1 MTPQIKRP
9 LVLLLF
15 LSALCAC
22 LSGMSLA
29 QTSLATGRLDGTVY
43 DKTGA
48 AIPSAS
54 ATVRNEATGVS
65 FTQTSD
71 DNGRFSFLNLEP
83 GSYELTV
90 EKKGFSVAKLQ
101 GLTVTVGTTTSVH
114 PQLRVGSFEETV
126 TVTAETPLV
135 DTSQSALSSVVNQ
148 RDINNLPLNGRN
160 FTDFVL
166 LTPGVTTDGDF
177 GMISFNGLA
186 GNYNNYTVDGANDN
200 NAFFEQQIGRTSIPF
215 QFSEDVIQEFQV
227 ISNGFNAEFGQAG
240 GGVVNTV
247 TKSGAN
253 SMHGDG
259 YYYIL
264 DSALNANDK
273 INESQG
279 IPKPNN
285 RRQQFGT
292 TLSGPIVHDKLFW
305 IANYEGQRRNEPLTV
320 DENPLGL
327 DQLPA
332 NFLQQNPGVATL
344 VQAAAGSHS
353 RTFNQDTGFFK
364 LSGIIGTKN
373 TFDISYNY
381 QRYRSPHGYFNT
393 PTSTG
398 DGLSLTDGA
407 TSHFFQFTFRTLL
420 NATTTNEFRFHVGND
435 LHFDLPDVAPTFP
448 AVIIQNPDSGV
459 VMGGNRF
466 QLSTTDRRY
475 EFTDNV
481 TKIMGQHSLKAG
493 VDINVN
499 RDRDYFVYGPHGA
512 YFFASLADVA
522 AAPANFEYYL
532 QSFGQSTAHIASPTY
547 SAFVQDQ
554 YRATPKLTLN
564 YGLRYDVQ
572 VLPKPPVCNQAFT
585 LTCQIHYSKNDFAPR
600 LGVAYAINDK
610 TVVRSAFGL
619 FYAMED
625 LLDVSQAFSSN
636 GISRQFLFVP
646 GPAFGNTSP
655 LVSYPNSLISFPAG
669 AGGGG
674 SSLVVFAP
682 NFRSPYVEQANMSIE
697 RELGG
702 KTALSVG
709 YVFTHGVRLLGN
721 SNGVT
726 RQANGNF
733 GLDINLVPPQL
744 QPLYDPTQFATD
756 NIRLPN
762 GKSYVVPDYE
772 AIDGLIN
779 PNFSTIN
786 MIDNSGSSVY
796 HGLQVS
802 LRHQSKQ
809 FAGGVAYTFSKNID
823 AGTGYYNQF
832 DIAAQRGLSQL
843 DQTHRLVLTGSYS
856 PVHKYFSGFTLASVA
871 SFASGR
877 PFEPELDV
885 PNVNF
890 QMVPGE
896 GFNSFRGPGVN
907 DVDLSLSRVIR
918 LTERVGLKLQAEA
931 FNIANHP
938 NYQQSPVNQ
947 VQYNT
952 QQVGANTYTAAAN
965 PGFGQPLAVAPRYG
979 ARSLQFSARVA
990 F

>member
-1 MTPQIKRP
+1 MTPLSKRSFYSW
-9 LVLLLF
+9 LLLAA
-15 LSALCAC
+15 LSV
-22 LSGMSLA
+22 SLARLAGA
-29 QTSLATGRLDGTVY
+29 QTSLATGRLEGTVY
-43 DKTGA
+43 DTTGA
-48 AIPSAS
+48 AVPAAA
-54 ATVRNEATGVS
+54 ATVRNEATGVT
-65 FTQTSD
+65 FRQTSD
-71 DNGRFSFLNLEP
+71 DGGRFTFLNLDP
-83 GSYELTV
+83 GSYELTI
-90 EKKGFSVAKLQ
+90 EKKGFSIAKLQ
-101 GLTVTVGTTTSVH
+101 GLTVTVGTTTSVR

-135 DTSQSALSSVVNQ
+135 DTSQSALSAVVNQ
-148 RDINNLPLNGRN
+148 RAITTLPLNGRN

-186 GNYNNYTVDGANDN
+186 GNYNSYTVDGSNDN
-200 NAFFEQQIGRTSIPF
+200 NAFFAQQIGRTSIPF
-215 QFSEDVIQEFQV
+215 QFSEDIIQEFQV

-253 SMHGDG
+253 QLHGDG

-264 DSALNANDK
+264 DSALDANDK
-273 INESQG
+273 INESLG
-279 IPKPNN
+279 IPKPKN

-292 TLSGPIVHDKLFW
+292 TLSGPIVHNKLFW

-332 NFLQQNPGVATL
+332 NFLQQNPAVATL
-344 VQAAAGSHS
+344 VQGAAGSHP
-353 RTFNQDTGFFK
+353 RTFNQDTAFFK
-364 LSGIIGTKN
+364 VSGLIGTRN
-373 TFDISYNY
+373 TFDVSYNY
-381 QRYRSPHGYFNT
+381 QRFTSPHGYFNT

-420 NATTTNEFRFHVGND
+420 NPTTTNEFRFHVGND

-448 AVIIQNPDSGV
+448 AVVIQNPDSGV

-475 EFTDNV
+475 EFADNI
-481 TKIMGQHSLKAG
+481 TKIVGRHSFKAG
-493 VDINVN
+493 VDININ
-499 RDRDYFVYGPHGA
+499 RDRDYFVYGPHGS
-512 YFFASLADVA
+512 YVFASLADVA
-522 AAPANFEYYL
+522 ATPANFEYYL
-532 QSFGQSTAHIASPTY
+532 QSFGQSTARITSPTY
-547 SAFVQDQ
+547 SFFAQDQ
-554 YRATPKLTLN
+554 FHATPRLTLN
-564 YGLRYDVQ
+564 YGLRYDLQ
-572 VLPKPPVCNQAFT
+572 VLPKPPVCNPAFT
-585 LTCQIHYSKNDFAPR
+585 LTCQIHYSKNDVAPR

-636 GISRQFLFVP
+636 GIARQFLFVP

-655 LVSYPNSLISFPAG
+655 LVSYPNSLTSFPSG
-669 AGGGG
+669 AGGTP
-674 SSLVVFAP
+674 SLVVFAP
-682 NFRSPYVEQANMSIE
+682 NFRSPYVEQANFSIE
-697 RELGG
+697 RELGA
-702 KTALSVG
+702 KTALSLG

-744 QPLYDPTQFATD
+744 QPSYGGSFTTD
-756 NIRLPN
+756 SITLPN
-762 GKSYVVPDYE
+762 GKTYVVPDYE
-772 AIDGLIN
+772 AIDGLLN
-779 PNFSTIN
+779 QNFSSIN
-786 MIDNSGSSVY
+786 MVDNSGSSLY
-796 HGLQVS
+796 HALQLS

-809 FAGGVAYTFSKNID
+809 FQGGVSYSFSKNID

-832 DIAAQRGLSQL
+832 AIAQQRGLSQL
-843 DQTHRLVLTGSYS
+843 DQTHRLVLTGAYS
-856 PVHKYFSGFTLASVA
+856 PIQRYLSGFTLSTVA
-871 SFASGR
+871 TFASGR

-885 PNVNF
+885 TNVNF

-907 DVDLSLSRVIR
+907 DVDLSLARAIRVS
-918 LTERVGLKLQAEA
+918 ERVSLKLQAEA
-931 FNIANHP
+931 FNIVNHP
-938 NYQQSPVNQ
+938 NFQQSPVNQ
-947 VQYNT
+947 VQFLTTEIGSSN
-952 QQVGANTYTAAAN
+952 VYTAVPN
-965 PGFGQPLAVAPRYG
+965 PSFGTPLAVAPRYG
-979 ARSLQFSARVA
+979 ARSLQFSVRLG

>member
-1 MTPQIKRP
+1 MTPLITRP
-9 LVLLLF
+9 LVICLLL
-15 LSALCAC
+15 LSLCAC

-90 EKKGFSVAKLQ
+90 EKRGFSVAKLQ
-101 GLTVTVGTTTSVH
+101 GLTVTVGTTTNVH

-135 DTSQSALSSVVNQ
+135 DTSQSALSAVVNQ

-247 TKSGAN
+247 TKSGTN

-264 DSALNANDK
+264 DSALDANDK
-273 INESQG
+273 INETQG

-292 TLSGPIVHDKLFW
+292 TLSGPIIHDKLFW

-320 DENPLGL
+320 DVNPLGL

-332 NFLQQNPGVATL
+332 NFFQQNPAVANL
-344 VQAAAGSHS
+344 VQAISGSHP
-353 RTFNQDTGFFK
+353 RTFDQDTAFFK
-364 LSGIIGTKN
+364 VSGLIGTRN
-373 TFDISYNY
+373 TFDFSYNY

-420 NATTTNEFRFHVGND
+420 NPTTTNEFRFHVGND
-435 LHFDLPDVAPTFP
+435 LHFDLPDTPPTFP
-448 AVIIQNPDSGV
+448 NVVIQNPDTGV

-475 EFTDNV
+475 EFADNI
-481 TKIMGQHSLKAG
+481 TKIVGQHSFKAG
-493 VDINVN
+493 VDININ
-499 RDRDYFVYGPHGA
+499 RDRDYFVYGPHGS
-512 YFFASLADVA
+512 FVFSSLEDVA
-522 AAPANFEYYL
+522 TGNLGLYL
-532 QSFGQSTAHIASPTY
+532 QSFGQNTSHIHSPTY
-547 SAFVQDQ
+547 SLFAQDQ
-554 YRATPKLTLN
+554 FRATSRLTLN
-564 YGLRYDVQ
+564 YGLRYDLQ
-572 VLPKPPVCNQAFT
+572 VLPKPDVCNPAFA
-585 LTCQIHYSKNDFAPR
+585 LTCKIHYSKNDIAPR

-610 TVVRSAFGL
+610 TVVRSAFGI

-625 LLDVSQAFSSN
+625 LLDVSQALTSN
-636 GISRQFLFVP
+636 GISQQFLVVVGP
-646 GPAFGNTSP
+646 GFGQSENIVT
-655 LVSYPNSLISFPAG
+655 YPNSLTSFPSG
-669 AGGGG
+669 AGG
-674 SSLVVFAP
+674 SPSLVVFAP
-682 NFRSPYVEQANMSIE
+682 NFRSPYVEQANLSIE
-697 RELGG
+697 RELGA

-733 GLDINLVPPQL
+733 GLDINAVPPQL
-744 QPLYDPTQFATD
+744 QPLYDPTLFATD
-756 NIRLPN
+756 NLTLPN
-762 GKSYVVPDYE
+762 GKTYVVPDYQQ
-772 AIDGLIN
+772 LHPLLN
-779 PNFSTIN
+779 PNFGSIN

-802 LRHQSKQ
+802 LRHQSNQ
-809 FAGGVAYTFSKNID
+809 FQGGVSYTFSKNID

-832 DIAAQRGLSQL
+832 DIASQRGLSQL

-856 PVHKYFSGFTLASVA
+856 PIQKYLSGFTLSTVA
-871 SFASGR
+871 TFASGR
-877 PFEPELDV
+877 PYEATLDV
-885 PNVNF
+885 PNINF

-907 DVDLSLSRVIR
+907 DVDLSLARTVRV
-918 LTERVGLKLQAEA
+918 TERVGLKFQAEA

-947 VQYNT
+947 VQYVT
-952 QQVGANTYTAAAN
+952 TQVGPNSYTAAPN
-965 PGFGQPLAVAPRYG
+965 PGFAAPLAVAPRYG

>member
-1 MTPQIKRP
+1 MKLAARSLYYYTF
-9 LVLLLF
+9 LVIPIF
-15 LSALCAC
+15 A
-22 LSGMSLA
+22 GSLWA
-29 QTSLATGRLDGTVY
+29 QTSLATGRLEGTVY

-48 AIPSAS
+48 AVAAAA
-54 ATVRNEATGVS
+54 ATLRNQATGVTFS
-65 FTQTSD
+65 QSSDASGHFT
-71 DNGRFSFLNLEP
+71 FLNLDP
-83 GSYELTV
+83 GAYDLTI
-90 EKKGFSVAKLQ
+90 EKTGFSREKLQ
-101 GLTVTVGTTTSVH
+101 GLTVAVGTSTTVH
-114 PQLRVGSFEETV
+114 PQLGVGSLQETV

-135 DTSQSALSSVVNQ
+135 DTSQSALSAVVNQ
-148 RDINNLPLNGRN
+148 NQIDALPLNGRN

-186 GNYNNYTVDGANDN
+186 GNYNNYEVDGANDN
-200 NAFFEQQIGRTSIPF
+200 NAFFSQQIGRTSIPF

-227 ISNGFNAEFGQAG
+227 ISNGFNAEFGEAG

-247 TKSGAN
+247 TKSGTN
-253 SMHGDG
+253 QVHGDG

-273 INESQG
+273 INETEG
-279 IPKPNN
+279 IPKPSN

-305 IANYEGQRRNEPLTV
+305 VANYEGQRRHEPLTV

-332 NFLQQNPGVATL
+332 NFLQQNPAIAAL
-344 VQAAAGSHS
+344 VQAAAGSHP
-353 RTFNQDTGFFK
+353 RTFNQDTAFFK
-364 LSGIIGTKN
+364 VSGVIGTKN
-373 TFDISYNY
+373 TFDASYNY

-435 LHFDLPDVAPTFP
+435 LHFDLPDVVPTFP
-448 AVIIQNPDSGV
+448 AVVIQNPDSGV

-466 QLSTTDRRY
+466 QLSTTDRRF
-475 EFTDNV
+475 EFADNL
-481 TKIMGQHSLKAG
+481 TKIIGRHSFKAG
-493 VDINVN
+493 VDININ

-512 YFFASLADVA
+512 YFFASLQDVA
-522 AAPANFEYYL
+522 ASPANFEYYL
-532 QSFGQSTAHIASPTY
+532 QSFGQSTANITSPTY
-547 SAFVQDQ
+547 SWFAQDQ
-554 YRATPKLTLN
+554 FHVTPKLTLN
-564 YGLRYDVQ
+564 YGLRYDLQ
-572 VLPKPPVCNQAFT
+572 VLPKPPVCNPAFT
-585 LTCQIHYSKNDFAPR
+585 MTCHIHYSKNDVAPR
-600 LGVAYAINDK
+600 LGVAYAIDDK
-610 TVVRSAFGL
+610 TVVRGAFGL

-646 GPAFGNTSP
+646 GPAFGNTNP
-655 LVSYPNSLISFPAG
+655 LVSYPNSLTSFPSG
-669 AGGGG
+669 AGGTP
-674 SSLVVFAP
+674 SLVVFSP
-682 NFRSPYVEQANMSIE
+682 NFRSPYVEQANLSIE
-697 RELGG
+697 RELGA

-744 QPLYDPTQFATD
+744 QPLFGAPATD
-756 NIRLPN
+756 SITLPN
-762 GKSYVVPDYE
+762 GNTYTVPDYE
-772 AIDGLIN
+772 AIDGLLTQ
-779 PNFSTIN
+779 NFSTIN

-796 HGLQVS
+796 HALELS

-809 FAGGVAYTFSKNID
+809 FQGGIAYTFSKNID
-823 AGTGYYNQF
+823 AGTGYFNQF
-832 DIAAQRGLSQL
+832 AIAQQRGLSQL

-856 PVHKYFSGFTLASVA
+856 PVQKYLSGFTLSTVA

-885 PNVNF
+885 SNVNF

-896 GFNSFRGPGVN
+896 GFNSYRGPGVN
-907 DVDLSLSRVIR
+907 DVDLGLARAIRVS
-918 LTERVGLKLQAEA
+918 ERVSLKLQAEA

-947 VQYNT
+947 VQYIT
-952 QQVGANTYTAAAN
+952 TQVGTNSYTAAPN
-965 PGFGQPLAVAPRYG
+965 PSFGTPLAVAPRYG
-979 ARSLQFSARVA
+979 ARSLQFSVRLG